1 MRNNNFMVT
10 NNFTATNSMMQTNF
24 GAAMSDSMGFS

>member
-1 MRNNNFMVT
+1 MVT

-24 GAAMSDSMGFS
+24 AAMSDSMGFSVD